1 MSINNSTSWDDYEKQ
16 TESIMDEVKSGDGV
30 SYQQEELNDSRGYEK
45 KEAWSEEDFSLGA
58 NEENLSEQDDSYSE
72 EAETDEIQEG
82 EASDEAIEA
91 SDQGDEEE
99 ASSESTS
106 EDELPSTEEIRVA
119 GMKTTINYDM
129 SDPKNRAKFKKAVEL
144 AGLARKMQGTVDSL
158 RNELKETDL
167 SFLNVD
173 DPYSKDGMKR
183 MGETVK
189 AMANLQS
196 LVDQGNLDELFERI
210 TGQSLSAYVA
220 GEHQS
225 KIDYENMT
233 EEQRALHDKEQ
244 EIRKLQEQVA
254 QRERAEEQRKAQIDS
269 EAARVRYNEERNA
282 VVAPFNKLRFTSEEA
297 GDKETAREWNEFA
310 WNRFGKF
317 VSKYR
322 KANGSLPD
330 QATMEKEILSIKKRF
345 GVKVKKNK
353 AAVKTKEAKKK
364 QSTAKKKAAK
374 AVTQAPKK
382 PIDDLSATGITAALK
397 GFLGK

>member
-1 MSINNSTSWDDYEKQ
+1 MSINNSTSWDEYEKQ

-45 KEAWSEEDFSLGA
+45 KEAWSEEDFSLGS
-58 NEENLSEQDDSYSE
+58 NEENLSEDDSYSE

-189 AMANLQS
+189 AMANL
-196 LVDQGNLDELFERI
+196 
-210 TGQSLSAYVA
+210 
-220 GEHQS
+220 
-225 KIDYENMT
+225 
-233 EEQRALHDKEQ
+233 
-244 EIRKLQEQVA
+244 LQ
-254 QRERAEEQRKAQIDS
+254 
-269 EAARVRYNEERNA
+269 
-282 VVAPFNKLRFTSEEA
+282 FTI
-297 GDKETAREWNEFA
+297 
-310 WNRFGKF
+310 
-317 VSKYR
+317 
-322 KANGSLPD
+322 P
-330 QATMEKEILSIKKRF
+330 
-345 GVKVKKNK
+345 
-353 AAVKTKEAKKK
+353 
-364 QSTAKKKAAK
+364 
-374 AVTQAPKK
+374 
-382 PIDDLSATGITAALK
+382 
-397 GFLGK
+397 

>member
-1 MSINNSTSWDDYEKQ
+1 MGINNSTSWDDAY
-16 TESIMDEVKSGDGV
+16 SKST
-30 SYQQEELNDSRGYEK
+30 EELASEVGQGTIHTPEPLEDSNGYAA
-45 KEAWSEEDFSLGA
+45 KEAWSEEDFNLES

-72 EAETDEIQEG
+72 EAEVDETQEG
-82 EASDEAIEA
+82 ETSDEAIEA

-99 ASSESTS
+99 ASSESTI

-144 AGLARKMQGTVDSL
+144 AGLARKMQGSVDSM
-158 RNELKETDL
+158 RNELKDTDL
-167 SFLNVD
+167 SFLNVE

-210 TGQSLSAYVA
+210 TGQSLSAYVS

-225 KIDYENMT
+225 KVDYENMT
-233 EEQRALHDKEQ
+233 EEQRVLHDKEQ

-254 QRERAEEQRKAQIDS
+254 QRERSEEQRKVQIDN
-269 EAARVRYNEERNA
+269 EAEKVRYNEERNA

-297 GDKETAREWNEFA
+297 GDSETAREWNEFA

-322 KANGSLPD
+322 KAKGSLPD

-345 GVKVKKNK
+345 GVKVKQNK
-353 AAVKTKEAKKK
+353 ATVKTKEAKKK
-364 QSTAKKKAAK
+364 QTTAKKKAAQ